1 MVEISSSF
9 RSRELGPGLFS
20 AAAAAAAASTA
31 RLLSGAARSE
41 LDPDSLEAAES
52 ANTALQLL
60 SDAARSEH
68 YPDLLLKAAAANTAT
83 DNTATDNTATANTAI
98 NSITGAFADPWL
110 EVAFAAQLFRIAFPV
125 HVLLSAIMLACWAS
139 LASLDYLAYWAIFE
153 LASCLGLVGR
163 VLLHRMHDKVRGQR
177 MGSWTWTA
185 LVMVCCIADVGS
197 YTQVPAAACQHLWP
211 EQYVVPLMFL
221 AGSLTNASHGLS
233 FFHKLAL
240 LVVMLVDGFVAI
252 AVCREGSSTMKSAIG
267 VGVLGS
273 ACAHVVEIQLRRSYA
288 ERVQENEGLV
298 EDSFQKERRLE
309 QLQTSNE
316 RMMYDLQRRGRP
328 LNDDGDRNVI
338 RRGLQAGPSRHCY
351 PYPGT
356 SDTGPSEA
364 GGSTASDSPPPSLP
378 PGAPSS
384 SASETMTPPLTWT
397 EADRIDP
404 QWLAAQGATQ
414 SMDVEGLVPA
424 RSLSSTGFEGV
435 YASGVRFGAELQFG
449 SKRFRQDDFRSARE
463 AALERSRWVA
473 ACSSHSKSNAK
484 ACVECTAGSY
494 CTEGVKS
501 LGESKTPLEVA
512 AEASSEREQLAAETL
527 VDMAMKEAAVQQRVC
542 TPRAHGQLCMPKP
555 VLAMPAALGACS
567 PDPGKADRQW
577 LATSAGL
584 AYSAA
589 ALQAPSRSAVLTNAV
604 VCAWRAQSEQVA
616 LQLKTSSSPNVAC
629 TMPAASALT
638 TGSFLPLPAP
648 PSVTSYVPPRGSAPP
663 NSTPVSPAKRAYMTP
678 YTRFCQ
684 EQRPYLPTN
693 LCNSVREKTLGVQW
707 GLLSKAEKDRY
718 N

>member
-1 MVEISSSF
+1 MEICYL
-9 RSRELGPGLFS
+9 ELGPDLR
-20 AAAAAAAASTA
+20 AAAAAASTA

-41 LDPDSLEAAES
+41 RAPDSLEAAES
-52 ANTALQLL
+52 ANTALQML

-68 YPDLLLKAAAANTAT
+68 DPDLLLKAAAANTAT
-83 DNTATDNTATANTAI
+83 ANTAI
-98 NSITGAFADPWL
+98 HSITGAFADPSL

-125 HVLLSAIMLACWAS
+125 HVLLLAIMLACWTS
-139 LASLDYLAYWAIFE
+139 LASLDYLAHWAIFE
-153 LASCLGLVGR
+153 LASCLGLVRR

-185 LVMVCCIADVGS
+185 LVVVCCIADVGS
-197 YTQVPAAACQHLWP
+197 YIQVPAALCQHPWL
-211 EQYVVPLMFL
+211 EQYVVLLMFL
-221 AGSLTNASHGLS
+221 AGSLTNASHGLN

-240 LVVMLVDGFVAI
+240 IVVMLVDGFVAI

-298 EDSFQKERRLE
+298 EGSFRKERRLE

-316 RMMYDLQRRGRP
+316 RMMYDLQRRDRP
-328 LNDDGDRNVI
+328 LDDDGDRNVI

-356 SDTGPSEA
+356 SDIGPSEA
-364 GGSTASDSPPPSLP
+364 GGSTPSDSPPPSLP

-424 RSLSSTGFEGV
+424 RSSLSSTGFEGV

-449 SKRFRQDDFRSARE
+449 SKRFRQDGFRSARE

-473 ACSSHSKSNAK
+473 ACSFHSESNAN
-484 ACVECTAGSY
+484 ACVECTAG
-494 CTEGVKS
+494 CTEGVKG
-501 LGESKTPLEVA
+501 LVESKTPLAVA
-512 AEASSEREQLAAETL
+512 ADASSEREQLAAETL

-542 TPRAHGQLCMPKP
+542 TPRAHGQLYMPKP
-555 VLAMPAALGACS
+555 VLAMPVALRASS

-604 VCAWRAQSEQVA
+604 VCAWRAQQSEQTA

-629 TMPAASALT
+629 TMPAASTLT

-648 PSVTSYVPPRGSAPP
+648 SSVTSYVPPRGSAPP
-663 NSTPVSPAKRAYMTP
+663 NSTPASPAKRAYMTP

>member
-1 MVEISSSF
+1 M
-9 RSRELGPGLFS
+9 
-20 AAAAAAAASTA
+20 AASTA

-41 LDPDSLEAAES
+41 LDPDSFEAAES

-60 SDAARSEH
+60 SDAVRSEH
-68 YPDLLLKAAAANTAT
+68 DPDLLLKAAAANTAT
-83 DNTATDNTATANTAI
+83 DNTATANTATANTATANTAI
-98 NSITGAFADPWL
+98 NSITGAFADPSL

-125 HVLLSAIMLACWAS
+125 HVLLSVIMLACWAS

-185 LVMVCCIADVGS
+185 LVVVCCIADAGS
-197 YTQVPAAACQHLWP
+197 YIQVPAAACQHLWP

-221 AGSLTNASHGLS
+221 AGTLTNASHGLS

-240 LVVMLVDGFVAI
+240 IVGMLVDGFVAI
-252 AVCREGSSTMKSAIG
+252 AVCREGSSTVKSAIG
-267 VGVLGS
+267 VAVLGS
-273 ACAHVVEIQLRRSYA
+273 ACAHVVELQLRRSYA
-288 ERVQENEGLV
+288 ERVQENEGLGV
-298 EDSFQKERRLE
+298 MAEDSFQKERRLE

-328 LNDDGDRNVI
+328 LDDDGDRNVI

-356 SDTGPSEA
+356 SNIGPSDA
-364 GGSTASDSPPPSLP
+364 GGSTPSDSPPPSLP

-414 SMDVEGLVPA
+414 LMGVEALVLA
-424 RSLSSTGFEGV
+424 RSSLSSTGFEGV
-435 YASGVRFGAELQFG
+435 YASGVRFGAELQRG
-449 SKRFRQDDFRSARE
+449 SKRFRQDGFRSPIE
-463 AALERSRWVA
+463 AALERSRWMA
-473 ACSSHSKSNAK
+473 ACSFHSESNAK

-501 LGESKTPLEVA
+501 LGESKTPLAVA

-542 TPRAHGQLCMPKP
+542 TPRAQGQLCMPKP
-555 VLAMPAALGACS
+555 VLAMPVALGACS

-584 AYSAA
+584 ANSAA

-604 VCAWRAQSEQVA
+604 VCAWRAQSEQAA
-616 LQLKTSSSPNVAC
+616 LQLKASSSLNVAC
-629 TMPAASALT
+629 TMPAASAPT
-638 TGSFLPLPAP
+638 TGAFLPLPAP
-648 PSVTSYVPPRGSAPP
+648 LSVTSYVPPRGSAPP

-707 GLLSKAEKDRY
+707 KLLSKAEKDQY

>member
-1 MVEISSSF
+1 MSLL
-9 RSRELGPGLFS
+9 RRYGALELGPDLL
-20 AAAAAAAASTA
+20 AAAAAASTA
-31 RLLSGAARSE
+31 QLLSDAARSE
-41 LDPDSLEAAES
+41 LDPDLLEAAPS
-52 ANTALQLL
+52 ANTARQLL

-68 YPDLLLKAAAANTAT
+68 DPDILLKAATANTAT
-83 DNTATDNTATANTAI
+83 ANTATANTAI
-98 NSITGAFADPWL
+98 NSITGAFADLSL

-125 HVLLSAIMLACWAS
+125 HILLLAIMLACWTL
-139 LASLDYLAYWAIFE
+139 LASLDSLAYWAIFE

-163 VLLHRMHDKVRGQR
+163 VLVHRMHDKVRGQR

-185 LVMVCCIADVGS
+185 LIVVTCIADVGS
-197 YTQVPAAACQHLWP
+197 YIQVPADACQHLWS
-211 EQYVVPLMFL
+211 EQCMVVPLMYL

-240 LVVMLVDGFVAI
+240 IVVMLVDGFVAI
-252 AVCREGSSTMKSAIG
+252 AVCREGSSTVKSAIG
-267 VGVLGS
+267 VAVLGS
-273 ACAHVVEIQLRRSYA
+273 ACAHVVELQLRRSYA
-288 ERVQENEGLV
+288 ERVQENEGLGV
-298 EDSFQKERRLE
+298 MAEDSFQKERRLE

-328 LNDDGDRNVI
+328 LDDDGDRNVI
-338 RRGLQAGPSRHCY
+338 RRGLQAGPSQQCY
-351 PYPGT
+351 PYLGT
-356 SDTGPSEA
+356 SDIGPSDA
-364 GGSTASDSPPPSLP
+364 GGSTPSDSPPPSLP

-414 SMDVEGLVPA
+414 LMGVEALVLA
-424 RSLSSTGFEGV
+424 RSSLSSTGFEGV
-435 YASGVRFGAELQFG
+435 YASGVRFGAELQRG
-449 SKRFRQDDFRSARE
+449 SKRFRQDGFRSPIE

-473 ACSSHSKSNAK
+473 ACSFHSESNAK

-501 LGESKTPLEVA
+501 LGESKTPLAVA
-512 AEASSEREQLAAETL
+512 AEASSGEQLASSGREQLAAETL

-542 TPRAHGQLCMPKP
+542 TPRAQGQLCMPKP
-555 VLAMPAALGACS
+555 VLAMPVALGACS
-567 PDPGKADRQW
+567 PDPGKADPQW

-584 AYSAA
+584 ANSAA
-589 ALQAPSRSAVLTNAV
+589 ALQAPSRSTVLTNAV
-604 VCAWRAQSEQVA
+604 VCAWRAQSEQAA
-616 LQLKTSSSPNVAC
+616 LQLKASSSLNVAC

-638 TGSFLPLPAP
+638 TGSFLP

-707 GLLSKAEKDRY
+707 KLLSKAEKDQY